1 MGNQGEG
8 EGGIDRVREGDR
20 EKEELEGR
28 EGRGWGV
35 KQRAGEG
42 RRERGE
48 EGGSGW
54 EMEMG
59 R

>member
-1 MGNQGEG
+1 M
-8 EGGIDRVREGDR
+8 REGDR